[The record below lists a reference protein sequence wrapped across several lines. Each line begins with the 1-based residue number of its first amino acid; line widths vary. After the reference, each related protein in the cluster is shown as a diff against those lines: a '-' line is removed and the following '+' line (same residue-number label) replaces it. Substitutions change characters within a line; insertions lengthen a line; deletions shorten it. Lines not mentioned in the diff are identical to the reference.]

1 MNPFFRFLKN
11 AGKYKLRIF
20 FAVVCMV
27 GVNIFQF
34 ASLGTTVPLMD
45 NVVAKDDIKLPGS
58 VYQTLPTSITDQLD
72 RLVAYLNQVPV
83 KELLLGLAI
92 VLFLSIIL
100 KSVFSVSSKLAM
112 ESVSQSV
119 VRDLMT
125 SMYSHIQE
133 LPVQY
138 FSTNRTGDIISR
150 LTNDVY
156 VVQSTLSARLAQ
168 CVTEI
173 FQLPFLIGA
182 AFILN
187 L

>member
-1 MNPFFRFLKN
+1 ML
-11 AGKYKLRIF
+11 
-20 FAVVCMV
+20 

-34 ASLGTTVPLMD
+34 ASLSTTVPLMD

-133 LPVQY
+133 L
-138 FSTNRTGDIISR
+138 
-150 LTNDVY
+150 
-156 VVQSTLSARLAQ
+156 
-168 CVTEI
+168 
-173 FQLPFLIGA
+173 LILG
-182 AFILN
+182 ILIRIE
-187 L
+187 